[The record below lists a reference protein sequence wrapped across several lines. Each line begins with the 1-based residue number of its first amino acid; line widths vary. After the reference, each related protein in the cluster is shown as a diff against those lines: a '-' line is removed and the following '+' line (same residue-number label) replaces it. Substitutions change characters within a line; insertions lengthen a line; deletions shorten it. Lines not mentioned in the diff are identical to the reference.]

1 MNDDFDGMWSEREEL
16 LNIENQ
22 KEVCL
27 CDDFGVEEC
36 PVHSTRDIELE
47 MMTNEEVEMLTKKR
61 NKKDDEI

>member
-27 CDDFGVEEC
+27 CDDFGVDDC
-36 PVHSTRDIELE
+36 PLHSTKDIELE
-47 MMTNEEVEMLTKKR
+47 MMTNEEVDMFTRKD
-61 NKKDDEI
+61 KKDEY